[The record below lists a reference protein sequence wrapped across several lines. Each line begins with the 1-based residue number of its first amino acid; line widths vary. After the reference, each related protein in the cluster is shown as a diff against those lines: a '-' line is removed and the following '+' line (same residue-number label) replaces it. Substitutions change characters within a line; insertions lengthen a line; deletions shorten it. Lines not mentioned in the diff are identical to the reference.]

1 MDGLTAFIAKHVV
14 KGQVRG
20 VPPMFDI
27 LFTDADVKD
36 YRSAAQSDSAML
48 KVFNEQVLLGGL
60 LKRDNKFYVS
70 TAHTIEDIEE
80 ALAICDVALTA
91 VAKE

>member
-1 MDGLTAFIAKHVV
+1 
-14 KGQVRG
+14 
-20 VPPMFDI
+20 MFDI

-60 LKRDNKFYVS
+60 LKGDNKFYVS
-70 TAHTIEDIEE
+70 TAHTAEDIDE

-91 VAKE
+91 LAKE